1 MHNAVNSPED
11 LKQAQ
16 IKRRF
21 NRKDKVAAIRWI
33 MGSPIGRSF
42 IWWRLEEARIF
53 SSTISEH
60 HVMCALEG
68 KRAMGL
74 QLFELIQGDEEC
86 RELFR
91 EAQKENTRK
100 EQANEDDE

>member
-1 MHNAVNSPED
+1 MDKAVRTEEE
-11 LKQAQ
+11 LKNAQ

-21 NRKDKVAAIRWI
+21 NYKDKINTLRWI
-33 MGSPIGRSF
+33 MGSPLGRSF
-42 IWWRLEEARIF
+42 IWWRLEEAGIF

-68 KRAMGL
+68 KRALGL
-74 QLFELIQGDEEC
+74 QLFELIQSDEEC
-86 RELFR
+86 WERFR

-100 EQANEDDE
+100 EQTNEDDE